1 MSLLLSRRMEVAYRR
16 NLGEIGGAYRDWI
29 IHTEGGRGRL
39 RGVEMKVDRS
49 LRYRMA
55 PRE

>member
-29 IHTEGGRGRL
+29 IHSEGVRGRL
-39 RGVEMKVDRS
+39 RGV
-49 LRYRMA
+49 
-55 PRE
+55 